1 MKDRIL
7 LLLALILG
15 LIMAP
20 PAAAQSAREQLQ
32 QITAQLQNNPSD
44 SALREKIIKL
54 ARTIKPAPAIP
65 EQAREYFVAGSTIAK
80 AAQSPAQQQ
89 LAVAKFAQALTVA
102 PWWGDAYYNLAV
114 AQELAGQF
122 EGAKASLKLYILTEP
137 GERESRE
144 AQDRIYA
151 LTAKQELAAAAT
163 PAKAFEGARFAFIE
177 DRGSFRAKRLF
188 DVRDNHVVMGTV
200 TLASNDPNPFPAI
213 GQYYQISPPIP
224 LRGLRFE
231 VREGELRHAS
241 VNGTVSA
248 GTGEISADGKTLTWT
263 EKDRGEWEA
272 RRHPADPKVKVYVRE
287 N

>member
-102 PWWGDAYYNLAV
+102 PWWGDA
-114 AQELAGQF
+114 
-122 EGAKASLKLYILTEP
+122 
-137 GERESRE
+137 
-144 AQDRIYA
+144 
-151 LTAKQELAAAAT
+151 
-163 PAKAFEGARFAFIE
+163 
-177 DRGSFRAKRLF
+177 
-188 DVRDNHVVMGTV
+188 
-200 TLASNDPNPFPAI
+200 
-213 GQYYQISPPIP
+213 
-224 LRGLRFE
+224 
-231 VREGELRHAS
+231 
-241 VNGTVSA
+241 
-248 GTGEISADGKTLTWT
+248 
-263 EKDRGEWEA
+263 
-272 RRHPADPKVKVYVRE
+272 
-287 N
+287 